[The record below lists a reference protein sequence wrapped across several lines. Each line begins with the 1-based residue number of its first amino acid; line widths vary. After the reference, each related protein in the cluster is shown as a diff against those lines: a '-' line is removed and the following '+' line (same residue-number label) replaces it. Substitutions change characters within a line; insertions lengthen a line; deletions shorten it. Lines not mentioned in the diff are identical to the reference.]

1 MYRIG
6 IDIGGMSAKFGLVEK
21 DRVLEERVLETGAD
35 ISYGKFLD
43 DASDVVAALCENR
56 KVEAVGISSCGL
68 INSGQGKIVYSNNI
82 GWEDKRI
89 AADLLER
96 TALLFDI
103 PGQAMGLPR
112 VEVVGRSELRM
123 ENHRGILAY
132 GPEEIHISGGNLLVV
147 VRGSGLELRAMT
159 PEELLIT
166 GTIAAVEFMG

>member
-43 DASDVVAALCENR
+43 DASDVVAALCENW

-96 TALLFDI
+96 TALPVRCEMCCACRGCVRCRESLSARLHDNAWHRR
-103 PGQAMGLPR
+103 GRRVCLRRQAARRALRRCGWNYGTYHSGARGKVMQLWKEGL
-112 VEVVGRSELRM
+112 S
-123 ENHRGILAY
+123 
-132 GPEEIHISGGNLLVV
+132 
-147 VRGSGLELRAMT
+147 
-159 PEELLIT
+159 
-166 GTIAAVEFMG
+166 